1 MSDNSRQPDRPRP
14 TEPARFHDDCPD
26 HEHFLLQRN
35 LKSGEVRIFRISIN
49 AANSSIGIKVPIKA
63 SELPLPEIALGAKI
77 MELADGYDLQEPV
90 LTFLQ
95 PSRICPVGGEV
106 IELKLK
112 SKKLTGVEYLKSLPE
127 GTRIKTATGTK
138 IIIVN
143 DGVYDMCPGR
153 ILEWRELGGYW
164 RKISAE
170 NCTEWE
176 PEKG

>member
-1 MSDNSRQPDRPRP
+1 LPG
-14 TEPARFHDDCPD
+14 
-26 HEHFLLQRN
+26 HEHFLLQRS
-35 LKSGEVRIFRISIN
+35 LKSGAVRIYRISIN
-49 AANSSIGIKVPIKA
+49 AANSSIGNKVPIKTT
-63 SELPLPEIALGAKI
+63 ELPLPAEIHLGAKI

-112 SKKLTGVEYLKSLPE
+112 PKKLTGVEYLKSLPDA
-127 GTRIKTATGTK
+127 TRIETTIGTQ
-138 IIIVN
+138 IIIL
-143 DGVYDMCPGR
+143 DSGVYDMSPGR
-153 ILEWRELGGYW
+153 IIEWHELGGDW
-164 RKISAE
+164 SEVSAE